1 MSFERSQKRVM
12 FHLLNIWKCTL
23 YNLFESCRFPSFM
36 FLPFFLSFFFS
47 APVASKGVDDDLSA
61 YIPGKNK
68 KGYKGF
74 VMKPDYSRKHTHF
87 WSYITLQIPLL
98 TTSFQVVEEC
108 PLFLCTPQPEVTWLT
123 ISTIYPKIQCN
134 PLRHQREFLQVLI
147 QKRFCHQGNLK

>member
-1 MSFERSQKRVM
+1 MYVVWTLREKGHVSSFNYLKRYIIQFVW
-12 FHLLNIWKCTL
+12 IR
-23 YNLFESCRFPSFM
+23 YESCRFPSFI
-36 FLPFFLSFFFS
+36 LSSLLSFFFFS

-98 TTSFQVVEEC
+98 TTSF
-108 PLFLCTPQPEVTWLT
+108 
-123 ISTIYPKIQCN
+123 
-134 PLRHQREFLQVLI
+134 
-147 QKRFCHQGNLK
+147 